1 MAEAIADACYGIGDI
16 PEKWRDLPGQRDYT
30 EGPAEKLWQ
39 VKKKRTEK

>member
-1 MAEAIADACYGIGDI
+1 VFVIGRIGDI
-16 PEKWRDLPGQRDYT
+16 PEKWRDLLGQRDYT